1 MKPLYELTATESV
14 RAIAEG
20 TLSSEA
26 LVTACLERIRDR
38 EESVGAWEYIDPPQ
52 ALAQARTCDR
62 GPIRGPLH
70 GVPVGIKD
78 LIDTADMPTT
88 YGSPI
93 YASHRPV
100 ADAACVALLRA
111 AGAVLLGK
119 TVTTEFAMFTPGKTA
134 NPRNLRHTPGGS
146 SSGSA
151 AAVAD
156 AMVPLAL
163 GTQTAGSIIRPA
175 SFCGVVGYKPSHG
188 QFPLAG
194 IKALSQTLDTLGAMA
209 RSVADMALLR
219 AAFVGGPTQLP
230 PLERA
235 PRIGLCHTPQAP
247 YATPATLEALASAG
261 RQLAAA
267 GAVVQEYA
275 LPAEFAHLATAQET
289 IQVFEGARCCA
300 HELTRHRQQLSQKLL
315 DLLAPAEHMSYATYA
330 EALALAQTCRRALDT
345 VFASYDALL
354 VPSAPGEAPEGLEA
368 TGNPIFNRM
377 WTLLH
382 TPAVNLP
389 HYTGPHGL
397 PVGVQVIGPI
407 GRDDHVLAVAAW
419 LHARLG

>member
-1 MKPLYELTATESV
+1 MKPLHELTATEAAA
-14 RAIAEG
+14 AIAHG
-20 TLSSEA
+20 KLSSET
-26 LVTACLERIRDR
+26 LVSACLERIQAR
-38 EESVGAWEYIDPPQ
+38 ESRVGAWEYLDPEQ
-52 ALAQARTCDR
+52 VLAQARARDR
-62 GPIRGPLH
+62 GAVQGVLH
-70 GVPVGIKD
+70 GVPIGIKD

-93 YASHRPV
+93 YAHYRPK

-111 AGAVLLGK
+111 AGAVIVGK

-134 NPRNLRHTPGGS
+134 NPHNPGHTPGGS

-175 SFCGVVGYKPSHG
+175 SFCGVVGYKPTHA

-194 IKALSQTLDTLGAMA
+194 IKALSQTLDTLGGMA

-219 AAFVGGPTQLP
+219 AAFVGGPTQLAALAQP
-230 PLERA
+230 PRV
-235 PRIGLCHTPQAP
+235 GLCYTPQAA
-247 YATPATLEALASAG
+247 YATDATRQALENVG
-261 RQLAAA
+261 QQLAAA
-267 GAVVQEYA
+267 GATVRELE
-275 LPAEFAHLATAQET
+275 LPAAFTPLATAQET
-289 IQVFEGARCCA
+289 IQIFEGARCCA
-300 HELTRHRQQLSQKLL
+300 YELTTHRQQLSQKLL
-315 DLLAPAEHMSYATYA
+315 DLLAPAEGMTYTAYA
-330 EALALAQTCRRALDT
+330 ESLALAETCRRQLET
-345 VFASYDALL
+345 VFTMHDVLL
-354 VPSAPGEAPEGLEA
+354 VPSAPGEAPVGLEA

-389 HYTGPHGL
+389 YATGPHGL

-407 GRDDHVLAVAAW
+407 GRDDQLLATADW
-419 LHARLG
+419 ILSRLA